1 MVDIIVSQKKK
12 VRSFMTQV
20 KEAINMS
27 HSHYWKCTDVPGYFL
42 CECGSVSEQDRNTG
56 LKRIWELESEGG
68 EI

>member
-1 MVDIIVSQKKK
+1 MDTIVSRKKK
-12 VRSFMTQV
+12 VELFMTQV
-20 KEAINMS
+20 KEAINMT

-42 CECGSVSEQDRNTG
+42 CECGSISEQDRKTG

>member
-1 MVDIIVSQKKK
+1 MDTIVSQKRK
-12 VRSFMTQV
+12 VELFMTQV
-20 KEAINMS
+20 KEAINMT

-42 CECGSVSEQDRNTG
+42 CECGSISEQDRKTG

>member
-1 MVDIIVSQKKK
+1 MDTIVNQKKK

-20 KEAINMS
+20 KEATNMS

>member
-1 MVDIIVSQKKK
+1 
-12 VRSFMTQV
+12 MTQV
-20 KEAINMS
+20 KEAINMT

-42 CECGSVSEQDRNTG
+42 CECGSISEQDRKTG

>member
-1 MVDIIVSQKKK
+1 MDTIVSQKKK
-12 VRSFMTQV
+12 VRLFMTQV
-20 KEAINMS
+20 KEAINMT

-42 CECGSVSEQDRNTG
+42 CECGSISEQDRKTG

>member
-1 MVDIIVSQKKK
+1 
-12 VRSFMTQV
+12 MTQV